1 MTVVKVTIGYSDS
14 IFLPKKDLL
23 KLKNFEYCNSRFR
36 DTFSNARGC
45 HCDRTLLYSRIESN
59 HTTAL
64 NTSPQLAHRKAK
76 KKRKSEKARDS
87 KIDTSSSEE
96 EEEDGLKEAAVSAE
110 MFR

>member
-1 MTVVKVTIGYSDS
+1 MPEGVTVTAH
-14 IFLPKKDLL
+14 
-23 KLKNFEYCNSRFR
+23 YC
-36 DTFSNARGC
+36 TV
-45 HCDRTLLYSRIESN
+45 ESN